1 MEDLKCLQTQKNARW
16 SKVCTLYFS
25 GRFSQALSLLKQ
37 DYPNLMSNPLST
49 ILPNIKDASSRTRY
63 RTLNTVAEVLYW
75 CLKYNEALQ
84 IYCYMIENDISDER
98 LRKADCYHRLYNYNA
113 AVDILSSIEDKTSDE
128 YFSLGQAFK
137 RLGRFEDAEK
147 NLVRA
152 LQLACENVPVNIVTD
167 YYGNPIKAGTGEN
180 AAIPASVSKVN
191 AADMSPYKRPTSIQD
206 VTANVIACLISLGDV
221 YSDMG
226 MHTRATAY
234 YQKSIESIHRLYG
247 KGAVVPA
254 AGHAFNNLGINYA
267 TVGKK
272 KEAEHC
278 YNRKQANSTKLS
290 LKIANSYNQALT
302 VYKDLSKSNPSL
314 DTAET
319 LVNLGF
325 LYKFKWRNKKKA
337 WDKLNEA
344 LVIYQQIEPDHH
356 RVSCITSHL
365 EEMDSTSGLAYRSRD
380 HSNRPTSVMV
390 RSNVSAQK
398 LEKFNSRNIK
408 KGCVIC

>member
-1 MEDLKCLQTQKNARW
+1 M
-16 SKVCTLYFS
+16 
-25 GRFSQALSLLKQ
+25 
-37 DYPNLMSNPLST
+37 MSNPLST

-98 LRKADCYHRLYNYNA
+98 LRKADCYHRLYNYDA

-267 TVGKK
+267 TMGKK

-278 YNRKQANSTKLS
+278 
-290 LKIANSYNQALT
+290 YNQALT
-302 VYKDLSKSNPSL
+302 VYKDLSKSDPSL

-319 LVNLGF
+319 LFNLGF
-325 LYKFKWRNKKKA
+325 LYKFKWGNEKKA

-365 EEMDSTSGLAYRSRD
+365 EEMDSPSGLGYRSRD
-380 HSNRPTSVMV
+380 HSNRRTSVMV

>member
-1 MEDLKCLQTQKNARW
+1 M
-16 SKVCTLYFS
+16 
-25 GRFSQALSLLKQ
+25 
-37 DYPNLMSNPLST
+37 MSNPLST

-84 IYCYMIENDISDER
+84 IYCYMIENDISDGR
-98 LRKADCYHRLYNYNA
+98 LRKADCYHRLYNYDA

-226 MHTRATAY
+226 MHPRATAY